1 MDPQGMDHV
10 RALRLMEALAA
21 HGFTVDDLE
30 TLARNPMDH
39 PKGPQVIRAMRGF
52 SLGKGAQDTRP
63 EELVMQA
70 LVRLGHRDEQIE
82 VRHVRKCNHNTESRV
97 LMVSRSKQDATIE
110 GVLLWLSDTMRML
123 GVHCSVRSI
132 TRPRSAHF
140 RVVNLARS
148 DWHAVRA
155 RWCLVNHRGPTH
167 EEGEMLKS
175 WPAGLEYLL
184 ALAQHPDRI
193 YDLFRR
199 QHHGGRLQNI
209 LLRGLEMGVEP
220 SEHDEP
226 EEGGLVWGPVLIT
239 PSMRPHLA
247 GSGYDLGLHF
257 TPLRDEEI
265 HGIPHIEP
273 YAIG

>member
-21 HGFTVDDLE
+21 HGLTVDDLE

-52 SLGKGAQDTRP
+52 SPWKGVPDMQP
-63 EELVMQA
+63 EKLVMQA
-70 LVRLGHRDEQIE
+70 QARFGLRGEQIQMQ
-82 VRHVRKCNHNTESRV
+82 HVRKRNHNTESRV
-97 LMVSRSKQDATIE
+97 LLVSRSKRIETIE
-110 GVLLWLSDTMRML
+110 GVLRWLSDTMRML
-123 GVHCSVRSI
+123 GVHCSVHSVTAPHGR
-132 TRPRSAHF
+132 HF
-140 RVVNLARS
+140 RVANQVSRS
-148 DWHAVRA
+148 TWHAVRTQ
-155 RWCLVNHRGPTH
+155 WCLVNHQGPTH
-167 EEGEMLKS
+167 EEGALKS

-226 EEGGLVWGPVLIT
+226 EEDGLVWGPVLIT

-265 HGIPHIEP
+265 HGIPHIQP
-273 YAIG
+273 HVIG